1 VRKILALTL
10 FAFVF
15 AGYML
20 MYSRALDIG
29 ADEGT
34 VLAVTESLAKYG
46 HTGIDQANNIQYIH
60 PAAIGRDSQRY
71 SKYGLGQSLAALPLY
86 AIGLAVPAVG
96 LVDVALLLNP
106 LVGALSAVALLLAAL
121 ELGASSRRALILAL
135 IYAFCTFAWVYA
147 KNFYGE
153 ALEALGFAMACW
165 GMAIVLTRRQL
176 RGALLAGAGLGLA
189 MLVRTT
195 AAIAAPVL
203 LFAIWRYVTGA
214 QRWRLVLA
222 AAVPIATAASVVGL
236 YNWARFGN
244 PLSGGYGYETLNV
257 WPWVG
262 VWGMLF
268 APGRS
273 LFIYAPVMIIAVP
286 GLWWLRQ
293 PKGLRAWLIGTVL
306 AMLVLHG
313 AWWSWWGAWA
323 WGPRYLVAILPL
335 LSLGLLGIGTR
346 RAGNLTQTMHDDH
359 PVLRPDTA
367 LRSPTQRRVSWHV
380 LLVGIL
386 AALGFLMQL
395 PGLLVYRVFFFWDV
409 MKVFPDSK
417 PDEVALYTFRFFMPL
432 TNLQEALRGNLDLA
446 WKPGLDK
453 PLDLVGLLLAV
464 LALLIGAAGL
474 ALAWRGVRVSRAAAV
489 LSVPLV
495 LAVTFAALVHYQAR
509 DENPFRFLDAA
520 VETHAPPDSLIL
532 VGDQDNT
539 TNMQRWNTNRSR
551 RRFVGVARDAVQL
564 PEYTLPAV
572 QRAVNDGHEIW
583 YLQTGAEAP
592 AVLTTALAEMHLCPS
607 TFPVGPSLQLVRWA
621 AC

>member
-1 VRKILALTL
+1 VRKVLALTL

-20 MYSRALDIG
+20 MYSRAFDIG

-34 VLAVTESLAKYG
+34 VLAVTESIAKYG
-46 HTGIDQANNIQYIH
+46 HAGIDQANNVQYIH

-86 AIGLAVPAVG
+86 AIGLAVPALG

-106 LVGALSAVALLLAAL
+106 LVGALSAVVLLLAAL

-153 ALEALGFAMACW
+153 ALEALGFAVACW
-165 GMAIVLTRRQL
+165 GMAILLTRRQA
-176 RGALLAGAGLGLA
+176 RGAVLAGAGIGLA

-203 LFAIWRYVTGA
+203 LFVIWHYVTEA
-214 QRWRLVLA
+214 RRWRLVLA
-222 AAVPIATAASVVGL
+222 AAVPIATAAFIVGL
-236 YNWARFGN
+236 YNWVRFGN
-244 PLSGGYGYETLNV
+244 PLNGGYGNETLTV

-262 VWGMLF
+262 AWGMLF

-273 LFIYAPVMIIAVP
+273 LFIYAPVMIVAVP

-293 PKGLRAWLIGTVL
+293 PQGLRAWLVGTTL
-306 AMLVLHG
+306 AMLLLHG

-323 WGPRYLVAILPL
+323 WGPRYLVAILPV
-335 LSLGLLGIGTR
+335 LSLGLLGIGTQ
-346 RAGNLTQTMHDDH
+346 RASGLTQTVHDH
-359 PVLRPDTA
+359 PVLSPDRA
-367 LRSPTQRRVSWHV
+367 PQSPTQRRTSWHV
-380 LLVGIL
+380 LLVGAL

-446 WKPGLDK
+446 WKPGLGK

-464 LALLIGAAGL
+464 LGLLVGAAGL
-474 ALAWRGVRVSRAAAV
+474 ALACRGVRAGRAVAG
-489 LSVPLV
+489 LSAPLV
-495 LAVTFAALVHYQAR
+495 LMVTFAALVHYQAR

-520 VETHAPPDSLIL
+520 IETHVPPDSLIL

-551 RRFVGVARDAVQL
+551 RRFVGVARDAVQM
-564 PEYTLPAV
+564 PEYTLPV
-572 QRAVNDGHEIW
+572 VRRAVNNGQEIW
-583 YLQTGAEAP
+583 YLQTETEPP

-607 TFPVGPSLQLVRWA
+607 AFPLGSSLQLVRWA
-621 AC
+621 LC